1 MRRVAGGSGG
11 GLGILNGASGNG
23 GGYFKLDGK
32 EGLLNGMGVGGGG
45 GGTEKAD

>member
-1 MRRVAGGSGG
+1 MKRRMRRGVTGLTGGGGS
-11 GLGILNGASGNG
+11 G

-45 GGTEKAD
+45 VGTEKTD